1 MASNYDQR
9 DNRSQSMKP
18 ALIII
23 DIQND
28 YFPGGKMELEGST
41 EAGLQAAK
49 LLEVFRSK
57 ALPLVH
63 IQHVSNRPGASF
75 FLPDTEGVKI
85 HASVAPRA
93 AETVLQKNF
102 PNSFRATGLMEHLR
116 ALGVDHLV
124 IAGMMTHMCV
134 DATTRAAFDS
144 GFSCS
149 LAHDAC
155 ATRALAFGELRVP
168 AAQVHAAFVAA
179 LSGLYAKVQ
188 SSAAIAAEWEALP

>member
-1 MASNYDQR
+1 
-9 DNRSQSMKP
+9 MKP

-28 YFPGGKMELEGST
+28 YFPGGKMELEGSP
-41 EAGLQAAK
+41 EASLQAAK
-49 LLEVFRSK
+49 LLEDFRTK
-57 ALPLVH
+57 GLPLVH
-63 IQHVSNRPGASF
+63 IQHVSDRPGASF
-75 FLPDTEGVKI
+75 FLPDTEGVNI
-85 HASVAPRA
+85 HANVAPRA
-93 AETVLQKNF
+93 GETVLQKHF
-102 PNSFRATGLMEHLR
+102 PNSFRGTPLLEHLR

-134 DATTRAAFDS
+134 DATTRAAFDL
-144 GFSCS
+144 GFSCN

-155 ATRALAFGELRVP
+155 ATRALAFGGQRVP

-188 SSAAIAAEWEALP
+188 NATAIAAEISL